1 MVGQLGRDGYVEI
14 GDDDLHSVLVGAVE
28 ILMDVLFAD
37 EIAVFA

>member
-1 MVGQLGRDGYVEI
+1 MVGQLGRDGDVEI

-28 ILMDVLFAD
+28 VLVDVLLAD